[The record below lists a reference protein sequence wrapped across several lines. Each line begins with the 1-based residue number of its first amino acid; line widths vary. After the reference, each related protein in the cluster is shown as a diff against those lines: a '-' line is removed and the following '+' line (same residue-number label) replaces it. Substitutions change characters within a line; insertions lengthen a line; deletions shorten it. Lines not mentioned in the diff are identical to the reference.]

1 MKPNPIMTVVAGLL
15 ATPAMTVLIYV
26 LAPILGV
33 RMDVVA
39 MLGEILGGWKMGML
53 VHILNGAIIFPLV
66 YTFLLYRFLPGR
78 PAAKGVSF
86 GVLLWLTS
94 QVVVMPLMGAGFFS
108 SQIGGMKATA
118 LMLLGHIV
126 YGGFL
131 GLFPTLVQE
140 DFLRWNRL
148 SG

>member
-53 VHILNGAIIFPLV
+53 VHILNDAIIFPLV